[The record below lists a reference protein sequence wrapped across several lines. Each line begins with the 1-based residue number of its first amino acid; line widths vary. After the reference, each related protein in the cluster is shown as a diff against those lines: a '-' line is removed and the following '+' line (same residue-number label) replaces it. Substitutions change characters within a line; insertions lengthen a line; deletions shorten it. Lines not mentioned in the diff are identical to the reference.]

1 MWDLTLFNSALF
13 PSHNLFNPHFT
24 LFLQFLPFL
33 PLSLLHRHILYM
45 RCVYMNLLFS
55 HRKQVCRL
63 VQVVMSQPGVLAP
76 RSPELTGDLDCS
88 VAVCSPPNVSAQ
100 MATCSQRAAGS
111 SRARAAH
118 RRVSTTPPVCPGE
131 TATCAGEA
139 KAALTFFPPTFITVM
154 GVVALQISFDASR
167 LAGQMIVNAG
177 KGAKT
182 ECNCTFTALGIKI
195 TANSFTFTSNFHFD
209 IWDKRKTLLN
219 RALLSLEMWFFS

>member
-1 MWDLTLFNSALF
+1 MSGAAAIYLHHPPTPPPRRRIMWDLTLFNSALF

-24 LFLQFLPFL
+24 LFLHFLPFL
-33 PLSLLHRHILYM
+33 PLSLLHRHILYV
-45 RCVYMNLLFS
+45 RYVYMNLLFS
-55 HRKQVCRL
+55 HCKQVCRL

-100 MATCSQRAAGS
+100 MAMCSQRAAGS
-111 SRARAAH
+111 SRARAAR

-139 KAALTFFPPTFITVM
+139 KAALTFFPPTFITVI
-154 GVVALQISFDASR
+154 GVVELQISFDASR

-177 KGAKT
+177 EGAKT
-182 ECNCTFTALGIKI
+182 EYNCTFTALELK
-195 TANSFTFTSNFHFD
+195 
-209 IWDKRKTLLN
+209 
-219 RALLSLEMWFFS
+219 